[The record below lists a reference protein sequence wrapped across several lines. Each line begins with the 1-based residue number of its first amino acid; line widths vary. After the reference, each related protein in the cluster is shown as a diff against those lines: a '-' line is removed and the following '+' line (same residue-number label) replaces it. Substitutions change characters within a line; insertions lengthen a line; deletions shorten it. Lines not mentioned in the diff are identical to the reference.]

1 MKYKIYN
8 LETSLGTNTY
18 LVWDEISKEAS
29 IIDPSNEGRDVLDFI
44 KDNNLKIKYII
55 NTHAHY
61 DHIGGN
67 DFFKE
72 KLNVPICTS
81 KEASEAISDPKQNLS
96 AYTGDEVSSSK
107 ADKILFDN
115 DILKLG
121 NKELNIITTPG
132 HSACGISI
140 YCDNLLFSGDTLF
153 AESVGR
159 TDLPGGNMNTLIKS
173 IKEKLFILPDDTI
186 VLPGHGGSTTIEDE
200 KIGNPFVGIAARL

>member
-8 LETSLGTNTY
+8 LDVSLGTNTY
-18 LVWDEISKEAS
+18 LVWDEVSKDAC
-29 IIDPSNEGRDVLDFI
+29 IIDPSNKGQKILDFI
-44 KDNNLKIKYII
+44 KENNLNVKLII

-67 DFFKE
+67 IFFKE
-72 KLNVPICTS
+72 SLNIPVCTS
-81 KEASEAISDPKQNLS
+81 KEASEAITDPKKNLS
-96 AYTGDEVSSSK
+96 AYTGNEVRSPK
-107 ADKILFDN
+107 ADKILN
-115 DILKLG
+115 DKDVIKLG
-121 NKELNIITTPG
+121 DKKLTIITTPG

-173 IKEKLFILPDDTI
+173 IKEKLFILPDDVI
-186 VLPGHGGSTTIEDE
+186 VLPGHGGSTTIEYE

>member
-8 LETSLGTNTY
+8 LDVSLGTNTY
-18 LVWDEISKEAS
+18 LVWDEVSKDAC
-29 IIDPSNEGRDVLDFI
+29 IIDPSNKGQKILDFI
-44 KDNNLKIKYII
+44 KENNLNVKLII

-67 DFFKE
+67 IFFKE
-72 KLNVPICTS
+72 SLNIPVCTS
-81 KEASEAISDPKQNLS
+81 KEASEAITDPKKNLS
-96 AYTGDEVSSSK
+96 AYTGNEVRSPK
-107 ADKILFDN
+107 ADKILN
-115 DILKLG
+115 DKDVIKLG
-121 NKELNIITTPG
+121 DKKLTIITTPG

-173 IKEKLFILPDDTI
+173 IKEKYNGF
-186 VLPGHGGSTTIEDE
+186 
-200 KIGNPFVGIAARL
+200 